1 MGQVDRIPP
10 VSPARLQTQAS
21 DGILMRKEGR
31 QQPDEKPKH
40 DLLELHET
48 EEELIE
54 ASEPDDSVI
63 ELFPEHGLDLTA

>member
-1 MGQVDRIPP
+1 
-10 VSPARLQTQAS
+10 
-21 DGILMRKEGR
+21 MRKEGR

-48 EEELIE
+48 DEEIVE
-54 ASEPDDSVI
+54 ASESESVI

>member
-21 DGILMRKEGR
+21 DGILMRKEGH
-31 QQPDEKPKH
+31 QQPDEQPKH
-40 DLLELHET
+40 DVLELHET
-48 EEELIE
+48 DEEALE
-54 ASEPDDSVI
+54 APESESVI